1 MLNKAALIDKLAA
14 STGLSK
20 SVSAV
25 AFNTIFSSI
34 TKSLAQGE
42 VVSIASFGKFEVK
55 KRAARAG
62 VAPRNPKQRITIAAV
77 KVARFRAG
85 KGLKQAVR

>member
-1 MLNKAALIDKLAA
+1 MVNKAQLIDKLAS

-20 SVSAV
+20 SVATV
-25 AFNTIFSSI
+25 AFNSVFSTI
-34 TKSLAQGE
+34 TKSLAAGQS
-42 VVSIASFGKFEVK
+42 VSIASFGKFEVK
-55 KRAARAG
+55 KRVARAG
-62 VAPRNPKQRITIAAV
+62 VSPRDPKQRISIPAV

>member
-1 MLNKAALIDKLAA
+1 MVNKAQLIEKLAA

-20 SVSAV
+20 SVSTV

-34 TKSLAQGE
+34 TKSLSQGD

-62 VAPRNPKQRITIAAV
+62 VAPRNPKQRITIGPV